1 MIEPTLFIQI
11 SYALG
16 AGLIVFGTP
25 CLLAGG
31 AIFYILKRLEG
42 GR

>member
-1 MIEPTLFIQI
+1 MCNQDMFVAI

-25 CLLAGG
+25 CLVMGL
-31 AIFYILKRLEG
+31 ITYKILNRIEKK
-42 GR
+42 